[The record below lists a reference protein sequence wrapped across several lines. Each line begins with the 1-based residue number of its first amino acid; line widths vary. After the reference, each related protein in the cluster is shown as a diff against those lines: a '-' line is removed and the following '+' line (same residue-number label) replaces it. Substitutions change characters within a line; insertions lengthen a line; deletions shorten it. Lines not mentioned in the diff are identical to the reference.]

1 MSLLNP
7 HSEELSK
14 EIFTCTIKKKQ
25 KKHTFY
31 QYHSIGFTFSWRAH
45 GVDWRVLYNELQIK
59 YPQLLLRYPNAQ

>member
-25 KKHTFY
+25 KKNIPFINIIL
-31 QYHSIGFTFSWRAH
+31 SVS
-45 GVDWRVLYNELQIK
+45 
-59 YPQLLLRYPNAQ
+59 LLAEGLTV